1 MKLQR
6 KIWLGV
12 AGVIALIMAV
22 DMVIGYRHS
31 EAEVRQQLDDTARV
45 VRAVLMSTRRV
56 YHEQFLASGVPLNE
70 KTLGFLPAH
79 SLSRISA
86 DFPHWIDS
94 GLRFNNVSDQPRNP
108 GNLADSAEL
117 AAMAWFRAN
126 PKAPDRVAE
135 IRDAQGHAFYHFTAP
150 IWVEAYCLKCH
161 GERAAAPPTIRDR
174 YAAAYGYQVGDLR
187 GVMSIKLPL
196 DELRRRTLFAWWQS
210 FSVRLAGYATL
221 LLLLGSL
228 LQRLVIRRLAR
239 LERVT
244 QRLAGGDLTARA
256 RLSGNDEI
264 SALAGRINDMA
275 GAIGQHDAQVERLNR
290 IYAALS
296 ETNQTIVR
304 VDNEALLLER
314 VGRIAVELGGM
325 RMVWVG
331 QSDAAGESLKMV
343 SSFGQG
349 GDYIAG
355 LTLPLAAADPLGGSP
370 AACVWRSGQPVIVQD
385 FFASELTRPW
395 HERARPYGWG
405 SSAYFPIVRGGRVQL
420 VLCLYHAEKNAFDRK
435 IEELLAEMAMDI
447 GYALDRIDLVAEQ
460 QRLHASMR
468 ASEAK
473 YHNVVTASQDGF
485 WIADAAGRLLEVND
499 AYARFSG
506 YSSAELLTMRSAD
519 LDAGESHGPEGWHLQ
534 RIMADGSGVFETL
547 HRSKSGKL
555 KPVEVSSVYSPAEG
569 GRFSVFIRD
578 LSTRNEAEARIQRL
592 SHFDALTGLANR
604 SLFLEQ
610 LEKAIARAGHEDAFA
625 AVLLLDLDR
634 FKSFNEAR
642 GLAFG
647 DALLLAVSERL
658 RGLLHDD
665 DVVARLDSD
674 EFAIFLAEPG
684 ASREA
689 AGRQALAV
697 AEELQASL
705 LGGVALGEETLRV
718 EASIGIAVFPDVH
731 EEHASDVLRQADL
744 AMRQAKLAGGNGC
757 VFFEAAMGDTVRER
771 FELERELRQG
781 IADEQLRLYL
791 QPQVDASGRQVG
803 AEALVRWQH
812 PQRGLLPPGLF
823 IPLAEASDLIVA
835 LDRWVLAAVCRLL
848 AELGQAGD
856 ALRISVNVSP
866 RHFSK
871 SDFVAEVRQQLVASG
886 ADPGSLVLEVTEGLV
901 IDNLDDVIAKM
912 GVLSALGI
920 HFSMDDFGTGYSS
933 LSYLKRLPIH
943 ELKIDKSFIQDA
955 PTDSND
961 AALVE
966 TILAVA
972 RLLHLQVVAEG
983 VESEAQADFLNARGE
998 VIHQGY
1004 LFGRPQ
1010 PLAEWLAKRQAER

>member
-12 AGVIALIMAV
+12 ATVIALIMAV
-22 DMVIGYRHS
+22 DMVLGYRDS
-31 EAEVRQQLDDTARV
+31 EAEVRRQLDDTARV

-79 SLSRISA
+79 ALSRISA

-117 AAMAWFRAN
+117 AAMDWFRAH
-126 PKAPDRVAE
+126 PTAPDRVAE

-150 IWVEAYCLKCH
+150 IWVEAYCLNCH
-161 GERAAAPPTIRDR
+161 GDRASAPPTIRDR
-174 YAAAYGYQVGDLR
+174 YATAYGYRVGDLR

-196 DELRRRTLFAWWQS
+196 DELRRRTLLSWWQR
-210 FSVRLAGYATL
+210 FSVRLLGYATL

-239 LERVT
+239 LDQVT
-244 QRLAGGDLTARA
+244 QRLASGDLAVRA
-256 RLSGNDEI
+256 RMSGSDEV
-264 SALAGRINDMA
+264 SALAARIDDMA
-275 GAIGQHDAQVERLNR
+275 AAIGQHDAQVERLNR

-325 RMVWVG
+325 RMAWVG
-331 QSDAAGESLKMV
+331 ESDAEGQALRMV
-343 SSFGQG
+343 SNYGQG

-355 LTLPLAAADPLGGSP
+355 LALPLAAGDAQGGSP
-370 AACVWRSGQPVIVQD
+370 AARVWRSGQPLIVQD
-385 FFASELTRPW
+385 FFASELTQPW

-405 SSAYFPIVRGGRVQL
+405 SSAYFPIVRGGRVRL
-420 VLCLYHAEKNAFDRK
+420 VLSLYHAEKNAFDRK
-435 IEELLAEMAMDI
+435 MQELLGEMAMDI
-447 GYALDRIDLVAEQ
+447 GYALDRIDMVAEQ
-460 QRLHASMR
+460 RRLHASVR

-485 WIADAAGRLLEVND
+485 WITDAAGRLLEVND
-499 AYARFSG
+499 AYVRFSG
-506 YSSAELLTMRSAD
+506 YSSEELLTMCSAD
-519 LDAGESHGPEGWHLQ
+519 LDAGESRDSVDWHLQ
-534 RIMADGSGVFETL
+534 RTMLEGSGVFETL

-555 KPVEVSSVYSPAEG
+555 KPVEVSSVYSPADG

-592 SHFDALTGLANR
+592 SHFDVLTGLANR
-604 SLFLEQ
+604 GLFLEQ
-610 LEKAIARAGHEDAFA
+610 LEKAIAKAGHEGSFS

-647 DALLLAVSERL
+647 DGLLLAVGERL
-658 RGLLHDD
+658 RALLHDD

-674 EFAIFLAEPG
+674 EFAIFLASEG
-684 ASREA
+684 GSREA

-697 AEELQASL
+697 AEGLQETL
-705 LGGVALGEETLRV
+705 LGGVGLGGETLRV
-718 EASIGIAVFPDVH
+718 EASIGIAIFPDTA
-731 EEHASDVLRQADL
+731 EEHASDVVRQADL
-744 AMRQAKLAGGNGC
+744 AMHQAKLDGGNAI
-757 VFFEAAMGDTVRER
+757 VFFEAAMGETVRER

-781 IADEQLRLYL
+781 IAEGQLRLYL
-791 QPQVDASGRQVG
+791 QPQVDAGGRQVG

-823 IPLAEASDLIVA
+823 IPLAESSDLIVA
-835 LDRWVLAAVCRLL
+835 LDRWVLTSVCQLL
-848 AELGQAGD
+848 AELKRDGD
-856 ALRISVNVSP
+856 GLRISVNVSP

-871 SDFVAEVRQQLVASG
+871 SDFVAEVRQQLEASG
-886 ADPGSLVLEVTEGLV
+886 ADPHRLMLEVTEGLV
-901 IDNLDDVIAKM
+901 IDNLDLVIAKM
-912 GVLSALGI
+912 SALSALGI

-955 PTDSND
+955 PTDAND

-983 VESEAQADFLNARGE
+983 VESPAQADFLNARGE

-1010 PLAEWLAKRQAER
+1010 PVSEWLAARRAEG